1 LDYAPRFGAVFST
14 EFGSLLVVFSH
25 KSGKHFSFGRGDCLQ
40 PPMLLLSLPLFF
52 AACSKDAF
60 TRLIAGLLMIL
71 LSILL
76 QTYECVLPVSLK
88 VSRSFPTC
96 PLCREEGLTR

>member
-40 PPMLLLSLPLFF
+40 PPMLLLSLPLLLLP
-52 AACSKDAF
+52 AGAYPCWSYH
-60 TRLIAGLLMIL
+60 AGLVLILMLIL
-71 LSILL
+71 PPIL
-76 QTYECVLPVSLK
+76 
-88 VSRSFPTC
+88 
-96 PLCREEGLTR
+96 